1 MRAGLTVDA
10 AYANV
15 FVTEVQVFLVRPAD
29 SVPLEQANSV
39 GLLNATASTLLWRAP
54 NLSWDITAIAE
65 RRTSPGLT
73 TWNLVNTLTANQWLS
88 RTLQVNERLARQDSD
103 QGLGHIGQTDWS
115 LGLLWRPLATFLG
128 SLTYS
133 GQFVDARPRLD
144 VSTGIYVN
152 EPVGFTHSLAAL
164 GRADLYEGIS
174 ALVNAT
180 GSLENLY
187 DGTNTW
193 NGTVNATA
201 MFIPNPWV
209 SFTLGWISDLSVR
222 QVPDE
227 PSVGTSSARI
237 DASMTLRPTNSV
249 SAVGTIS
256 RIVFGARAF
265 HLRHAPAQLLAPSGR
280 PPALRHLLQD
290 LRHRCAVHNRV
301 LHARTAMERPPGHPD
316 HRQLHAPQ
324 HHGAGEPDPLPDPQP
339 GAEHPPLTEELR

>member
-1 MRAGLTVDA
+1 M
-10 AYANV
+10 
-15 FVTEVQVFLVRPAD
+15 
-29 SVPLEQANSV
+29 
-39 GLLNATASTLLWRAP
+39 
-54 NLSWDITAIAE
+54 
-65 RRTSPGLT
+65 
-73 TWNLVNTLTANQWLS
+73 
-88 RTLQVNERLARQDSD
+88 
-103 QGLGHIGQTDWS
+103 
-115 LGLLWRPLATFLG
+115 
-128 SLTYS
+128 
-133 GQFVDARPRLD
+133 
-144 VSTGIYVN
+144 STGIYVN

-256 RIVFGARAF
+256 RILFGEVPSTYGTLQLNYSP
-265 HLRHAPAQLLAPSGR
+265 LRGDLQLYVTYSRTFDTAAQSTTEFFTPGLRWNVRPGVQLTGSYTLLNTTAPVRETRSRTLNLGLSILL
-280 PPALRHLLQD
+280 
-290 LRHRCAVHNRV
+290 
-301 LHARTAMERPPGHPD
+301 
-316 HRQLHAPQ
+316 
-324 HHGAGEPDPLPDPQP
+324 
-339 GAEHPPLTEELR
+339 